1 MKFHD
6 AARIQ
11 ESIRLGNSKR
21 EALYSIKE
29 VIGALE
35 VYSLF
40 YPQKAMLSKGEL
52 ASIFAKE
59 VGVFVDVVLDILNED
74 SLSMALAQESSKSG
88 SQGWSVPQA
97 MRMME
102 GVANN
107 AVSVLEASHKMDE
120 IEARLFWAHVLGKRG
135 LLTPRAFL
143 ICLGINNGV
152 PLDVMK
158 RHANLKEDLDLIR
171 LIFLDPS
178 SLDNPNRWFEE
189 TNLAL
194 TPRRYLPFHPHDNI
208 QKVLDFNGGYYQRV
222 LSKGATQMLYVLPEP
237 DGTRL
242 IWRDRSGRITSGGMA
257 PNDEWLPKGPII
269 LESITHDNTI
279 HVYDAIFPRYP
290 HLTLVERLGRLEEKE
305 GVPMKVNKP
314 AKIDKISELVSTETP
329 DELLRFP
336 DMAAFDP
343 TKSGGFVLMTSQAKV
358 ILRLHSIRKLEE
370 KMEVELSCIDGF
382 EDFILVG
389 RTEIPISL
397 WNSVRQTL
405 DRLDNIVLNG
415 DWQTLPETLCVL
427 LEVIAPSITKEPLDI
442 PDAMVLGVR
451 DDLGINDITQYV
463 DFLHS
468 S

>member
-329 DELLRFP
+329 DELLK
-336 DMAAFDP
+336 AA
-343 TKSGGFVLMTSQAKV
+343 V
-358 ILRLHSIRKLEE
+358 
-370 KMEVELSCIDGF
+370 
-382 EDFILVG
+382 
-389 RTEIPISL
+389 
-397 WNSVRQTL
+397 
-405 DRLDNIVLNG
+405 
-415 DWQTLPETLCVL
+415 
-427 LEVIAPSITKEPLDI
+427 
-442 PDAMVLGVR
+442 
-451 DDLGINDITQYV
+451 
-463 DFLHS
+463 
-468 S
+468 